1 MDELIKLLVK
11 KTGISE
17 DMARKVVPVV
27 MDYLK
32 NHLPAPLSSQ
42 LDGVLDDG
50 EIGLDDLAKGLGGLL
65 GKK

>member
-1 MDELIKLLVK
+1 MDELVKLLVK

-17 DMARKVVPVV
+17 ELARKVVPVV
-27 MDYLK
+27 LDYLK
-32 NHLPAPLSSQ
+32 DHLPGPLGSQ
-42 LDGVLDDG
+42 LDAALEDG

>member
-1 MDELIKLLVK
+1 MDELVKLLVK

-17 DMARKVVPVV
+17 EMARKVVPVV
-27 MDYLK
+27 LNYLK
-32 NHLPAPLSSQ
+32 DRLPAPLSSQ
-42 LDGVLDDG
+42 LDGVLNDG